1 MRVMPEPA
9 NPAHYWY
16 GDDPAV
22 ADVLEAVRAF
32 RRADAAMRRRTA
44 ARMSMNE
51 TDMRALQVLI
61 GREAEGLVTSPHHV
75 TRELGISTASTTKLL
90 DRLTDSGHLVRES
103 HPTDRRAVVLRP
115 TPHAHDEVRERL
127 ARMHRRM
134 AEVVLAVPEASRAD
148 LVTFLRSMAAV
159 VDDEEGTDP
168 LRPANG
174 PQTTR

>member
-32 RRADAAMRRRTA
+32 RRSDAAMRRRTA

-115 TPHAHDEVRERL
+115 SPTTCSC
-127 ARMHRRM
+127 RRSSWS
-134 AEVVLAVPEASRAD
+134 ASRRGRPPRAED
-148 LVTFLRSMAAV
+148 DPRRTALSAWSEDRSRA
-159 VDDEEGTDP
+159 
-168 LRPANG
+168 
-174 PQTTR
+174 